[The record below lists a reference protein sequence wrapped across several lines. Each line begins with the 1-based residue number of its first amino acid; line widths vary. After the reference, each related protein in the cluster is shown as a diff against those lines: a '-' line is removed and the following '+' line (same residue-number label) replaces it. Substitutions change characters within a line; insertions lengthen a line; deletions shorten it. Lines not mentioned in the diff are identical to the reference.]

1 MTLNYKSYVGVDQ
14 VYYALVTTDNE
25 SAYAA
30 GTPAYL
36 APIMNVAQAPK
47 VASKTQYADNQP
59 FDVFSTEGETEL
71 DVEITGLPHSVEA
84 ALTGKVWDAVND
96 RFYDNGGQAPYVA
109 LGFRA
114 KKSDGNYRYYWF
126 LKGQFAPPSEEQAT
140 QADAPDPK
148 STKLKFTAVRTVY
161 EFDLDGGTTL
171 ASVKRVKGDTSDANF
186 VATGWFTSVQVPN
199 AGTPSAITCTPDPA
213 DATADVVVTKTITL
227 TFNNALAGGAEDGI
241 ILTTDAGVVKACART
256 LNAART
262 VVTLNPTTDL
272 GAATT
277 YLIIVPGVT
286 DIYGQSFADTVYD
299 FTTAA

>member
-1 MTLNYKSYVGVDQ
+1 MLNYKSYVGVDQ
-14 VYYALVTTDNE
+14 VYYALVTQDDE

-30 GTPAYL
+30 GAPAYL
-36 APIMNVAQAPK
+36 APVMNVAQAPK
-47 VASKTQYADNQP
+47 GASKTQYADNQP
-59 FDVFSTEGETEL
+59 FDTMSSEGETEL
-71 DVEITGLPHSVEA
+71 DVEITGLPNNVEA
-84 ALTGKVWDAVND
+84 IILGKVWDEVND

-114 KKSDGNYRYYWF
+114 KKSDGTYRYYWF

-140 QADAPDPK
+140 QTDAPDPK
-148 STKLKFTAVRTVY
+148 GIKLKFTAVRTVY
-161 EFDLDGGTTL
+161 EFDLDGGTTV
-171 ASVKRVKGDTSDANF
+171 ASVKRVKGDTADAGF
-186 VATGWFTSVQVPN
+186 SATGWFTSVQVPN

-213 DATADVVVTKTITL
+213 DAAAGVAVGKTITL
-227 TFNNALAGGAEDGI
+227 TFNNPLAGGAEDGI

-262 VVTLNPTTDL
+262 VVTLDPTTNL
-272 GAATT
+272 AALTT

-299 FTTAA
+299 FTTA

>member
-14 VYYALVTTDNE
+14 VYYALVTQDDE

-36 APIMNVAQAPK
+36 APIMNVAQKPK
-47 VASKTQYADNQP
+47 VSSKTQYADNQP
-59 FDVFSTEGETEL
+59 FDVMSTEGETEL

-84 ALTGKVWDAVND
+84 VLLGKVWDEVND
-96 RFYDNGGQAPYVA
+96 RFYDNGGVPPYVA

-126 LKGQFAPPSEEQAT
+126 LKGQFSPPEEEQAT

-161 EFDLDGGTTL
+161 EFDLDGGTTV
-171 ASVKRVKGDTSDANF
+171 APVKRVKGDTADTGF
-186 VATGWFTSVQVPN
+186 VETGWFTTVQVPS
-199 AGTPSAITCTPDPA
+199 AGSPSAITCTPDPA
-213 DATADVVVTKTITL
+213 DAATGVAVSKTITL
-227 TFNNALAGGAEDGI
+227 TFNNALTGGAENGI
-241 ILTTDAGVVKACART
+241 VLTTVAGVIKACART

-262 VVTLNPTTDL
+262 VVSLDPTTNL
-272 GAATT
+272 SASTQ

-286 DIYGQSFADTVYD
+286 DIYGQTLADAVYD
-299 FTTAA
+299 FTTA